1 MIRFI
6 QSFGVLL
13 WPLLLIC
20 GVIVVLTVVNGVRLM
35 SWHRSR
41 HRRVSSSINAILFW
55 GVVSATIGFLGQWIA
70 IYKGMLLMAKHGLS
84 SPRALW
90 IGIAESCQT
99 AILGLGILLVAGLLW
114 FMLHSYHRRL
124 EAAFRSKA
132 GDSLET
138 GRPGPTEARPDWART
153 VLMLVMISMPVII
166 VLSLLLEGYLARGS
180 RFIWP
185 VLGIAVVAL
194 AIALVKTTTLC
205 FKSSIEPRRQ
215 RWGLIPLIFLA
226 ITSVGL
232 GVYGL
237 VVELFLA
244 ARRIAA
250 DVEGMY
256 AYIGRGLVGSSAT
269 LIVAMMVAIAISV
282 MWFMLR
288 SMVQRIEQAEYP
300 QPGTV

>member
-6 QSFGVLL
+6 QSFGFYL

-20 GVIVVLTVVNGVRLM
+20 VVIAVLTVINCVRLM

-55 GVVSATIGFLGQWIA
+55 GVVSAVIGFLSQWTG
-70 IYKGMLLMAKHGLS
+70 IYKGMLMLAKHGLS
-84 SPRALW
+84 SPKALW
-90 IGIAESCQT
+90 MGIAESCQT
-99 AILGLGILLVAGLLW
+99 PILGLGILLVAGLLW

-124 EAAFRSKA
+124 EAAFRSRA
-132 GDSLET
+132 GESLET
-138 GRPGPTEARPDWART
+138 DRPGPAEALPDWART
-153 VLMLVMISMPVII
+153 ILLLVMIFLPMII
-166 VLSLLLEGYLARGS
+166 VLSLLIEGYLTYGS

-185 VLGIAVVAL
+185 VIGIAVVAL
-194 AIALVKTTTLC
+194 TIALVKTTTLC
-205 FKSSIEPRRQ
+205 FKSSIEPRQQ
-215 RWGLIPLIFLA
+215 RWGLRPMIFLA

-244 ARRIAA
+244 ARRIVA
-250 DVEGMY
+250 DVEGMNL
-256 AYIGRGLVGSSAT
+256 YIARGLVGSSAT
-269 LIVAMMVAIAISV
+269 LIVAMMVAIAIGV

-288 SMVQRIEQAEYP
+288 SMIQRIEQAE
-300 QPGTV
+300 GV